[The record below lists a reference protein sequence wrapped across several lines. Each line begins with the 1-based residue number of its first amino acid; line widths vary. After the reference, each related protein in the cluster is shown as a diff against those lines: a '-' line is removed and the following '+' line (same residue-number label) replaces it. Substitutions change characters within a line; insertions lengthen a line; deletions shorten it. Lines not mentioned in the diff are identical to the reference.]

1 MGETSTCRFKEWP
14 KSTPLSPST
23 RRIDRRWS
31 KPPAASDA
39 LSPVDQLDISH
50 EADLASRLQDIPDI
64 RADRVAAIRAEIEA
78 GVYET
83 DDKLDLAVSRLLDE
97 MG

>member
-1 MGETSTCRFKEWP
+1 MQIQGMAQIHSAQPINAPHRSSVVEA
-14 KSTPLSPST
+14 
-23 RRIDRRWS
+23 
-31 KPPAASDA
+31 PAASDA

-83 DDKLDLAVSRLLDE
+83 DDKLDRAVSRLLDE